1 MKIGK
6 IIYLALCGFI
16 LFQLTACSSS
26 VIVKKEITGVIDA
39 DNPNIQYVGRFNF
52 SNPKKVTFDW
62 PGVIISAKFIGT
74 SLSVKLEDGKNEYA
88 VIIDNHAP
96 RILST
101 DTAKI
106 YKVISGLA
114 DSIPHTVIIQKRT
127 EELVGKGMFSGFIL
141 DRGCDLLPLEKRPE
155 RRIEFIGNSITS
167 GFGDEGETSDC
178 HFSPL
183 TENAN
188 MSYASITS
196 RALNADYALISYSGR
211 GVVRNYGDVN
221 KTSKD
226 PMPSLYDRTCF
237 YDSTTK
243 WNFSKWIPQA
253 VVINLGTNDF
263 STKPYPDKDVFQNAY
278 LDLINRARAL
288 YPGVDIFCVGG
299 PMTEEP
305 CVSYV
310 REVVVNDQ
318 KMKREKNV
326 FFIEIKKSS
335 LAPTDWGCDEH
346 PNILGM
352 QKMADAL
359 IPVIKLRMNW

>member
-1 MKIGK
+1 MRIERL
-6 IIYLALCGFI
+6 IYLTLCGLI
-16 LFQLTACSSS
+16 LLQLAACSSTTQ
-26 VIVKKEITGVIDA
+26 IKKEITGVIDA

-52 SNPKKVTFDW
+52 SDPKKITFDW
-62 PGVIISAKFIGT
+62 PGVIISAKFMGK

-88 VIIDNHAP
+88 VIVDNYAP

-101 DTAKI
+101 DTLKI

-114 DSIPHTVIIQKRT
+114 DSIPHTIIIQKRT
-127 EELVGKGMFSGFIL
+127 ETFVGKGIFSGFVL
-141 DRGCDLLPLEKRPE
+141 DPGYSLLPPDKRPE
-155 RRIEFIGNSITS
+155 RRIEFIGNSITC
-167 GFGDEGETSDC
+167 GFGNEGETADC
-178 HFSPL
+178 HFSPG

-188 MSYASITS
+188 MSYAAITS
-196 RALNADYALISYSGR
+196 RALNADYSLIAYSGR
-211 GVVRNYGDVN
+211 GVVRNYGDTN
-221 KTSKD
+221 KTSRD
-226 PMPSLYDRTCF
+226 PMPSLYDRACF

-263 STKPYPDKDVFQNAY
+263 STKPFPDKDVFQKGY
-278 LDLINRARAL
+278 SDLINRVRIL
-288 YPGVDIFCVGG
+288 YPGVSIFCIGG

-318 KMKREKNV
+318 KMKREKNL
-326 FFIEIKKSS
+326 FFIEIKKSF
-335 LAPTDWGCDEH
+335 LTQNDWGCDEH

-352 QKMADAL
+352 QKMSDV
-359 IPVIKLRMNW
+359 IVPTIKLRMNW